1 MKVWISLLTI
11 FCFAKLDVPKI
22 ADVKDAPLV
31 TFSHDYPLSKMDKI
45 MLVDQKAVVRINMT
59 NSSPLTKTVY
69 RISAHF
75 ADATN
80 TSKVLFQL
88 PAERVQIVVKK
99 MKRAYLKY
107 KFIPVMEPRNASLV
121 VVVDYYDSD
130 EPSYKSIA
138 VLDTVELKY
147 GDSPFDLQR

>member
-1 MKVWISLLTI
+1 
-11 FCFAKLDVPKI
+11 
-22 ADVKDAPLV
+22 
-31 TFSHDYPLSKMDKI
+31 
-45 MLVDQKAVVRINMT
+45 MT
-59 NSSPLTKTVY
+59 NSSPLSKTVY
-69 RISAHF
+69 KISAHF
-75 ADATN
+75 ADSLN
-80 TSKVLFQL
+80 SSKIIAQL
-88 PAERVQIVVKK
+88 PSERVQIIVKK

-121 VVVDYYDSD
+121 IVVDYYDSD